1 MMEQLFFFSSS
12 EKSEHHEVSP
22 LLTSTATMPGQSEIN
37 KLAAPSSAPVQLATR
52 KISVLLPI
60 PRPKW
65 MRNRTQ
71 VLVPCTVRSS
81 SFLLDDCNRS
91 DAATG

>member
-52 KISVLLPI
+52 KISVLLPC
-60 PRPKW
+60 RDQ
-65 MRNRTQ
+65 N
-71 VLVPCTVRSS
+71 
-81 SFLLDDCNRS
+81 
-91 DAATG
+91 G